1 MEKTKEQIIAEARKY
16 EKWVYDLDGAVRV
29 LKDAKNIGWN
39 IYIDFNGHKLY
50 SLLDDEDSCYH
61 KVLGISKAESEERE
75 RKWHEEYEARE
86 KKEKAEA
93 EAKIPSWLER
103 GEKIIY
109 PQRKAEWKRCVEIRA
124 GDLYHGYELENAL
137 QAMELLEAGGSFEE
151 AKKIIDDAGHS
162 GCSYGIAMSIIL
174 TFSKHGP
181 KFFRFMEADYM
192 SEDREKAVKKVEEQ
206 NAEYEKALSSQP
218 GDDDK

>member
-1 MEKTKEQIIAEARKY
+1 MEKTKKQIMAEAEKY
-16 EKWVYDLDGAVRV
+16 EKWVYDLDGAVKV
-29 LKDAKNIGWN
+29 LEEAKSIGWN

-61 KVLGISKAESEERE
+61 KVLGISKAESEERH
-75 RKWHEEYEARE
+75 RKWLEEYEARE

-93 EAKIPSWLER
+93 EAKIPAWIQR

-124 GDLYHGYELENAL
+124 SDLYHGYELENAL
-137 QAMELLEAGGSFEE
+137 QAMETLEAGGSLED
-151 AKKIIDDAGHS
+151 ARKIIDDGGHS

-181 KFFRFMEADYM
+181 KFFRFMEGDYM
-192 SEDREKAVKKVEEQ
+192 NEEREASIAKIEAE
-206 NAEYEKALSSQP
+206 NAEFEKALGSQP
-218 GDDDK
+218 GDGDK